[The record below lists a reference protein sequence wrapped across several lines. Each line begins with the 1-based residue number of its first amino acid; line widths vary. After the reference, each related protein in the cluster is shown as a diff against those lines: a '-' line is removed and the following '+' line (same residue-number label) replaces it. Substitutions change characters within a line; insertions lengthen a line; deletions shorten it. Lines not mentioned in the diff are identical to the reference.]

1 MEYPRQLLIST
12 ALWEQVASGEICNMG
27 AGSKK
32 ELNHFLSFHWC
43 ICAEIQFLKGN
54 NPTVSICTCESLN
67 ICYPSQLDELN
78 SGQLVGGIR
87 QIDIYLG
94 PFFGQTDDR
103 AASLF
108 LLLRC
113 SMCFAGVCCFILV
126 FVLLEEQNMK
136 QTQLCYGVLLLVETN
151 LILCFYVVVV
161 ELLCPS
167 LVGKLGGLK
176 RYFFPLIKKYM

>member
-1 MEYPRQLLIST
+1 MEYPSQLLTST

-67 ICYPSQLDELN
+67 ICYPSQLGELN

-126 FVLLEEQNMK
+126 FVCFTRRTK
-136 QTQLCYGVLLLVETN
+136 HETN
-151 LILCFYVVVV
+151 STMLWCLI
-161 ELLCPS
+161 
-167 LVGKLGGLK
+167 VG
-176 RYFFPLIKKYM
+176 